1 MIDIIRK
8 KFQNLILDKKFSE
21 ILTGSAWALSFHF
34 VAAGLTMVTSI
45 IVARAYGAGVL
56 GIVAVLN
63 SFLTLTTIF
72 TVLGTGTSILRLI
85 PEHLVKY
92 SPRSAFQLYRKIQ
105 YFVVGVSLLTGSLF
119 LFFSGFIAETAFTK
133 PHLRS
138 YFAIASVFIIFKSL
152 IQLNTQSMRGLRLI
166 RVFAFMQVLPSL
178 SMLLILVPITLFFF
192 RQDNPIYAMLAS
204 VAITALASV
213 YIMDRAF
220 RKKIGLNDCVYN
232 MPVKKILAI
241 SLPMLMTSTMSFVIG
256 QTGVIMLGMF
266 RSETEVGYYVI
277 AVNLATLTS
286 FILSAINSMAAPK
299 FSELFHSNKMDD
311 LFYVAQKSSKLVF
324 WTTIPILV
332 FLILIGRPLL
342 SFLFGSDFVVAY
354 WAMFFL
360 VLGQFVNSISGS
372 TGYFMNMTGHQ
383 TVFRNVMFLASVIN
397 VTLNLILIPDLGI
410 QGAALAGMSSLIFW
424 NVYLHIYIRS
434 KYGRIVGYFPFI
446 RRKNL

>member
-1 MIDIIRK
+1 VINIIRK

-119 LFFSGFIAETAFTK
+119 LFFSGFIAETVFTK

-204 VAITALASV
+204 VAFTALTSV

-220 RKKIGLNDCVYN
+220 KKKIGLNDCVYN

-424 NVYLHIYIRS
+424 NVYLHIYIKS